1 MEKII
6 RLTESDLTRLVKRV
20 IEEQNSSNDI
30 VLVRTNFIMKLLN
43 KGFKFTP
50 NAVGSAS
57 AFRPKNNDLMIDGY
71 DGKPLIFTYGLGT
84 NGETI
89 VSLERDGVT
98 IRKFQGGAATRY
110 TLPKDLDKFFSQLYY

>member
-20 IEEQNSSNDI
+20 IEEQNSSDDI
-30 VLVRTNFIMKLLN
+30 VFTRSNFIMKLIN

-50 NAVGSAS
+50 NAVGNAS
-57 AFRPKNNDLMIDGY
+57 AFRPKKNDLMIGGY

-89 VSLERDGVT
+89 VSLEKDGVT
-98 IRKFQGGAATRY
+98 IRKFFAATATRY